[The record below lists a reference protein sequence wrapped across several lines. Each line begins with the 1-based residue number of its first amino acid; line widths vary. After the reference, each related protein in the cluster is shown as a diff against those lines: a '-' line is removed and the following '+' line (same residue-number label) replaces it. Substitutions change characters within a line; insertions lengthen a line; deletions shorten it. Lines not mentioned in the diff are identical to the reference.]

1 MMIFFLYVSYNN
13 SDWKRNMKITK
24 LSWRNLWRNPT
35 RTNVTI
41 SAVALCIAVLII
53 FQSMI
58 VGLIE
63 KAKFTTTNLIIGE
76 VQIHAEGY
84 LDDRSIYKSLQ
95 NTEEIHLIAKENNI
109 GLVERSYGFGLISS
123 GTKSAGTQFWGI
135 NPESEL
141 QHFDFANHIDKG
153 NFLTNTSLKK
163 IVLGRKL
170 ANSIAAD
177 IGTELVVFVQG
188 ADGSLGNELFY
199 VAGIL
204 KNMADNVDRGAAMI
218 LRKDFDILFSANNLI
233 HEIALNSK
241 GRLESEEIQKLLSA
255 KTIGVD
261 VETWQ
266 QLMPTIALMTEK
278 MSVFMRTFF
287 SLIFGIAASLGVMN
301 TMIMS
306 TYDRMREFGI
316 IRAIGTTP
324 WRILKQISLEAILLT
339 TIASV
344 IGVVVGLSVALYFQ
358 KYGFD
363 VSGGGNMSFGGVVMD
378 PVWRASV
385 SVGIVLLP
393 VVLLMLVSIVA
404 SIYPASIAARIKPV
418 EAIHYKP

>member
-1 MMIFFLYVSYNN
+1 MNEER
-13 SDWKRNMKITK
+13 DMKITK
-24 LSWRNLWRNPT
+24 ISWRNLWRNPT

-41 SAVALCIAVLII
+41 LAVSLCIAVLII

-63 KAKFTTTNLIIGE
+63 KTKFTTTNLIIGE

-135 NPESEL
+135 SPESEL

-170 ANSIAAD
+170 ASSIAAD

-241 GRLESEEIQKLLSA
+241 GRFESEEIQKLLSA
-255 KTIGVD
+255 RIADVD

-278 MSVFMRTFF
+278 MSIFMRTFF

-339 TIASV
+339 TIASI

-378 PVWRASV
+378 PIWKGSV

-393 VVLLMLVSIVA
+393 VVLLMLVSVVA

>member
-1 MMIFFLYVSYNN
+1 MIEKK
-13 SDWKRNMKITK
+13 DMKITK

-41 SAVALCIAVLII
+41 LSVSLCIAVLII

-63 KAKFTTTNLIIGE
+63 KTKFTTTNLIIGE
-76 VQIHAEGY
+76 VQVHAEGY

-95 NTEEIHLIAKENNI
+95 NTEEIHLVAKENNI

-218 LRKDFDILFSANNLI
+218 LREDFDILFSANNLI

-241 GRLESEEIQKLLSA
+241 GRFESEEIQKLLSA
-255 KTIGVD
+255 RTADVD

-287 SLIFGIAASLGVMN
+287 SLIFGIVASLGVMN

-339 TIASV
+339 TIASI

-378 PVWRASV
+378 PVWKGSV

-393 VVLLMLVSIVA
+393 VVLLMLVSVVA

>member
-1 MMIFFLYVSYNN
+1 MNGER
-13 SDWKRNMKITK
+13 DMKITK

-41 SAVALCIAVLII
+41 LAVSLCIAVLII

-63 KAKFTTTNLIIGE
+63 KAKFTTTNLVIGE
-76 VQIHAEGY
+76 VQVHAEGY

-170 ANSIAAD
+170 ASSIAAD

-218 LRKDFDILFSANNLI
+218 LREDFDILFSANNLI

-241 GRLESEEIQKLLSA
+241 GRFESEEIQKLLSA
-255 KTIGVD
+255 RTADVD

-266 QLMPTIALMTEK
+266 QLMPTIALLTEK

-324 WRILKQISLEAILLT
+324 WRILKQVSLEAILLT

-363 VSGGGNMSFGGVVMD
+363 VSGDGNMSFGGVVMD
-378 PVWRASV
+378 PVWRGSV

>member
-1 MMIFFLYVSYNN
+1 MNG
-13 SDWKRNMKITK
+13 KRDMKITK

-41 SAVALCIAVLII
+41 LAVSLCIAVLII

-63 KAKFTTTNLIIGE
+63 KAKFTTTNLVIGE
-76 VQIHAEGY
+76 VQVHAEGY

-123 GTKSAGTQFWGI
+123 GTKSAGAQFWGI

-170 ANSIAAD
+170 ASSIAAD

-218 LRKDFDILFSANNLI
+218 LREDFDILFSANNLI

-241 GRLESEEIQKLLSA
+241 GRFESEEIQKLLSA
-255 KTIGVD
+255 KTTNAD

-266 QLMPTIALMTEK
+266 QLMPTIALLTEK

-324 WRILKQISLEAILLT
+324 WRILKQVSLEAILLT

-378 PVWRASV
+378 PVWKANV

-393 VVLLMLVSIVA
+393 IVLLMLVSIVA

>member
-1 MMIFFLYVSYNN
+1 
-13 SDWKRNMKITK
+13 MKIIK
-24 LSWRNLWRNPT
+24 VSWRNLWRNPI

-41 SAVALCIAVLII
+41 SAVAICIAILII

-63 KAKFTTTNLIIGE
+63 KAKFNTTNLIIGE
-76 VQIHAEGY
+76 VQIHVEDY
-84 LDDRSIYKSLQ
+84 FDDRSIYKSLQ
-95 NTEEIHLIAKENNI
+95 NIEEIHSVAKENNI

-141 QHFDFANHIDKG
+141 HHFDFANHIDKG

-163 IVLGRKL
+163 IVLGKKL
-170 ANSIAAD
+170 ASSIAAD

-199 VAGIL
+199 VSGIL
-204 KNMADNVDRGAAMI
+204 KNMADNIDRGAAMI
-218 LRKDFDILFSANNLI
+218 LREDFDILFSTNNLI

-241 GRLESEEIQKLLSA
+241 GRLESEEIQKLVSA
-255 KTIGVD
+255 KTTGVD

-266 QLMPTIALMTEK
+266 QLMPTIAMMTEK
-278 MSVFMRTFF
+278 MIVFMRTLF

-324 WRILKQISLEAILLT
+324 WRILKQVSLEAILM
-339 TIASV
+339 TIFASI
-344 IGVVVGLSVALYFQ
+344 IGVVIGLSVALYFQ

-363 VSGGGNMSFGGVVMD
+363 VSGSGNMSFGGVVMD
-378 PVWRASV
+378 PIWRANV
-385 SVGIVLLP
+385 SVGIVFLP
-393 VVLLMLVSIVA
+393 VVLMILVSTVA

>member
-1 MMIFFLYVSYNN
+1 MNG
-13 SDWKRNMKITK
+13 KRDMKITK

-41 SAVALCIAVLII
+41 LAVSLCIAVLII

-63 KAKFTTTNLIIGE
+63 KAKFTTTNLVIGE
-76 VQIHAEGY
+76 VQVHAEGY

-170 ANSIAAD
+170 ASSIAAD

-218 LRKDFDILFSANNLI
+218 LREDFDILFSANNLI

-241 GRLESEEIQKLLSA
+241 GRFESEEIQKLLSA
-255 KTIGVD
+255 RTADVD

-266 QLMPTIALMTEK
+266 QLMPTIALLTEK

-324 WRILKQISLEAILLT
+324 WRILKQVSLEAILLT

-378 PVWRASV
+378 PVWKASV

>member
-1 MMIFFLYVSYNN
+1 MNG
-13 SDWKRNMKITK
+13 KRDMKITK
-24 LSWRNLWRNPT
+24 LSWRNLWRNST

-41 SAVALCIAVLII
+41 LAVSLCIAVLII

-63 KAKFTTTNLIIGE
+63 KAKFNTTNLIIGE
-76 VQIHAEGY
+76 VQIHAEDY

-95 NTEEIHLIAKENNI
+95 NIEEIHSVAKENNI

-163 IVLGRKL
+163 IVLGKKL
-170 ANSIAAD
+170 ASSIAAD

-199 VAGIL
+199 VSGIL
-204 KNMADNVDRGAAMI
+204 KNVANNIDRGAAMI
-218 LRKDFDILFSANNLI
+218 LREDFDILFSANNLI

-241 GRLESEEIQKLLSA
+241 GRLESEEIQKLVSA
-255 KTIGVD
+255 KTTGVD

-266 QLMPTIALMTEK
+266 QLMPTIALLTEK

-287 SLIFGIAASLGVMN
+287 SLIFGIASSLGVMN

-324 WRILKQISLEAILLT
+324 WRILKQVSLEAILLT

-344 IGVVVGLSVALYFQ
+344 IGAVVGLSIALYFQ

-378 PVWRASV
+378 PVWKASV

-393 VVLLMLVSIVA
+393 IVLLMLVSIVA

>member
-1 MMIFFLYVSYNN
+1 MQIIKV
-13 SDWKRNMKITK
+13 
-24 LSWRNLWRNPT
+24 SWRNLWRNPI

-41 SAVALCIAVLII
+41 SAVAICIAILII

-63 KAKFTTTNLIIGE
+63 KAEFTTTDLIIGE
-76 VQIHAEGY
+76 VQVHAAGY

-95 NTEEIHLIAKENNI
+95 NIEEIHSVAKKNNI

-123 GTKSAGTQFWGI
+123 GTKSAGAQFWGI
-135 NPESEL
+135 NPKSEL

-153 NFLTNTSLKK
+153 NFLTNTSFNK
-163 IVLGRKL
+163 IVLGKKL
-170 ANSIAAD
+170 AGSIAAD

-204 KNMADNVDRGAAMI
+204 KNVADNIDREAAMI
-218 LRKDFDILFSANNLI
+218 LREDFDILFSANNLI

-241 GRLESEEIQKLLSA
+241 GRFESEEIQKLVSA
-255 KTIGVD
+255 KTTGVD

-278 MSVFMRTFF
+278 MIVFMRTLF

-301 TMIMS
+301 TMLMS

-324 WRILKQISLEAILLT
+324 WRILKQVSLEAILMT
-339 TIASV
+339 IIASS

-363 VSGGGNMSFGGVVMD
+363 VSGSGNMSFGGVVID
-378 PVWRASV
+378 PIWKASV
-385 SVGIVLLP
+385 SVGIVFLP
-393 VVLLMLVSIVA
+393 VVLMMLISIVA

>member
-1 MMIFFLYVSYNN
+1 MNG
-13 SDWKRNMKITK
+13 KRDMKITK

-41 SAVALCIAVLII
+41 LAVSLCIAVLII

-63 KAKFTTTNLIIGE
+63 KAKFTTTNLVIGE
-76 VQIHAEGY
+76 VQVHAEGY

-170 ANSIAAD
+170 ASSIAAD
-177 IGTELVVFVQG
+177 IGMELVVFVQG

-204 KNMADNVDRGAAMI
+204 KNMADNIDRGAAMI
-218 LRKDFDILFSANNLI
+218 LREDFDILFSANNLI

-241 GRLESEEIQKLLSA
+241 GRFESEEIQKLLSSRTA
-255 KTIGVD
+255 DVD

-266 QLMPTIALMTEK
+266 QLMPTIALLTEK

-324 WRILKQISLEAILLT
+324 WRILKQVSLEAILLT

-344 IGVVVGLSVALYFQ
+344 IGAVVGLSVALYFQ

-378 PVWRASV
+378 PVWKASV
-385 SVGIVLLP
+385 SAGIVLLP

>member
-1 MMIFFLYVSYNN
+1 MNG
-13 SDWKRNMKITK
+13 KRDMKITK

-41 SAVALCIAVLII
+41 LAVSLCIAVLII

-63 KAKFTTTNLIIGE
+63 KAKFTTTNLVIGE
-76 VQIHAEGY
+76 VQVHAEGY

-170 ANSIAAD
+170 ASSIAAD

-218 LRKDFDILFSANNLI
+218 LREDFDILFSANNLI

-241 GRLESEEIQKLLSA
+241 GRFESEEIQKLLSA
-255 KTIGVD
+255 RTADVD

-266 QLMPTIALMTEK
+266 QLMPTIALLTEK

-324 WRILKQISLEAILLT
+324 WRILKQVSLEAILLT

-378 PVWRASV
+378 PVWKANV

-393 VVLLMLVSIVA
+393 IVLLMLVSIVA

>member
-1 MMIFFLYVSYNN
+1 
-13 SDWKRNMKITK
+13 MKITK

-63 KAKFTTTNLIIGE
+63 KAKFTTTNLVIGE
-76 VQIHAEGY
+76 VQVHAEGY

-170 ANSIAAD
+170 ASSIAAD

-241 GRLESEEIQKLLSA
+241 GRFESEEIQKLLSA
-255 KTIGVD
+255 RTADVD

-324 WRILKQISLEAILLT
+324 WRILKQVSLEAILLT

-344 IGVVVGLSVALYFQ
+344 IGAVVGLSVALYFQ

-393 VVLLMLVSIVA
+393 IVLLMLVSIVA

>member
-1 MMIFFLYVSYNN
+1 
-13 SDWKRNMKITK
+13 MKIIK
-24 LSWRNLWRNPT
+24 VSWRNLWRNPI

-41 SAVALCIAVLII
+41 SAVAICIAILII

-63 KAKFTTTNLIIGE
+63 KAKFNTTNLIIGE
-76 VQIHAEGY
+76 VQIHAEDY
-84 LDDRSIYKSLQ
+84 FDDRSIYKSLQ
-95 NTEEIHLIAKENNI
+95 NIEEIHSVAKENNI

-163 IVLGRKL
+163 IVLGKKL
-170 ANSIAAD
+170 ASSIAAD

-199 VAGIL
+199 VSGIL
-204 KNMADNVDRGAAMI
+204 KNMADNIDRGAAMI
-218 LRKDFDILFSANNLI
+218 LREDFNILFSTNNLI

-241 GRLESEEIQKLLSA
+241 GRLESEEIQKLVSA
-255 KTIGVD
+255 KTTGVD

-266 QLMPTIALMTEK
+266 QLMPTIAMMTEK
-278 MSVFMRTFF
+278 MIVFMRTLF

-324 WRILKQISLEAILLT
+324 WRILKQVSLEAILM
-339 TIASV
+339 TIFASI
-344 IGVVVGLSVALYFQ
+344 IGVVIGLSVALYFQ

-363 VSGGGNMSFGGVVMD
+363 VSGSGNMSFGGVVMD
-378 PVWRASV
+378 PIWRANV
-385 SVGIVLLP
+385 SVGIVFLP
-393 VVLLMLVSIVA
+393 VVLMMLTSIVA

>member
-1 MMIFFLYVSYNN
+1 
-13 SDWKRNMKITK
+13 MKIIK
-24 LSWRNLWRNPT
+24 VSWRNLWRNPI

-41 SAVALCIAVLII
+41 SAVAICIAILII

-63 KAKFTTTNLIIGE
+63 KAKFNTTNLIIGE
-76 VQIHAEGY
+76 VQVHAQGY

-163 IVLGRKL
+163 IVLGKKL
-170 ANSIAAD
+170 ASSIAAD

-199 VAGIL
+199 VSGIL
-204 KNMADNVDRGAAMI
+204 KNMADNIDRGAAMI
-218 LRKDFDILFSANNLI
+218 LREDFDILFSTNNLI

-241 GRLESEEIQKLLSA
+241 GRLESEEIQKLVSA
-255 KTIGVD
+255 KTTGVD

-266 QLMPTIALMTEK
+266 QLMPTIAMMTEK
-278 MSVFMRTFF
+278 MIVFMRTLF

-324 WRILKQISLEAILLT
+324 WRILKQVSLEAILM
-339 TIASV
+339 TIFASI
-344 IGVVVGLSVALYFQ
+344 IGVVIGLSVALYFQ

-363 VSGGGNMSFGGVVMD
+363 VSGSGNMSFGGVVMD
-378 PVWRASV
+378 PIWRANV
-385 SVGIVLLP
+385 SVGIVFLP
-393 VVLLMLVSIVA
+393 VVLMILVSTVA

>member
-1 MMIFFLYVSYNN
+1 
-13 SDWKRNMKITK
+13 MKIIK
-24 LSWRNLWRNPT
+24 VSWRNLWRNPI

-41 SAVALCIAVLII
+41 SAVAICIAILII

-63 KAKFTTTNLIIGE
+63 KAKFNTTNLIIGE
-76 VQIHAEGY
+76 VQIHAEDY
-84 LDDRSIYKSLQ
+84 FDDRSIYKSLQ
-95 NTEEIHLIAKENNI
+95 NIEEIHSVAKENNI

-141 QHFDFANHIDKG
+141 HHFDFANHIDKG

-163 IVLGRKL
+163 IVLGKKL
-170 ANSIAAD
+170 ASSIAAD

-199 VAGIL
+199 VSGIL
-204 KNMADNVDRGAAMI
+204 KNMADNIDRGAAMI
-218 LRKDFDILFSANNLI
+218 LREDFDILFSTNNLI
-233 HEIALNSK
+233 HEVALNSK
-241 GRLESEEIQKLLSA
+241 GKLESEEIQKLVSA
-255 KTIGVD
+255 KITGAD

-266 QLMPTIALMTEK
+266 QLMPTIAMMTEK
-278 MSVFMRTFF
+278 MIVFMRTLF

-324 WRILKQISLEAILLT
+324 WRILKQVSLEAILM
-339 TIASV
+339 TIFASI
-344 IGVVVGLSVALYFQ
+344 IGVVIGLSVALYFQ

-363 VSGGGNMSFGGVVMD
+363 VSGSGNMSFGGVVMD
-378 PVWRASV
+378 PIWRANV
-385 SVGIVLLP
+385 SVGIVFLP
-393 VVLLMLVSIVA
+393 VVLMILVSTVA